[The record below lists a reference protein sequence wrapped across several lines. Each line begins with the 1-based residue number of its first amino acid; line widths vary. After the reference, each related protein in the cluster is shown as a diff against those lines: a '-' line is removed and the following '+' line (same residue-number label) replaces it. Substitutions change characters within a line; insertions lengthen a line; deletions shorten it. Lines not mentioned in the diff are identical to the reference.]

1 MITLARMLSIS
12 RRFHRQHY
20 HLQRSSLQCYS
31 SAIMSTPMKA
41 TIKVDVVSDTVCPW
55 WVPAA
60 WLENGCVVCIV
71 SMWCS
76 QGAHE
81 LAHVS
86 VGIGGHPRTACLGVT
101 ALHCGMMPT
110 LITVRV
116 VELPSSWLHACLYL
130 QRDRDHYSS
139 FFSEICLPH
148 PEITSH
154 TLRLP
159 STP

>member
-71 SMWCS
+71 SLWCPR
-76 QGAHE
+76 GAHE
-81 LAHVS
+81 LPHVS
-86 VGIGGHPRTACLGVT
+86 IMCPWALEAIPAQPALASPRYIA
-101 ALHCGMMPT
+101 A
-110 LITVRV
+110 
-116 VELPSSWLHACLYL
+116 
-130 QRDRDHYSS
+130 
-139 FFSEICLPH
+139 
-148 PEITSH
+148 
-154 TLRLP
+154 
-159 STP
+159 